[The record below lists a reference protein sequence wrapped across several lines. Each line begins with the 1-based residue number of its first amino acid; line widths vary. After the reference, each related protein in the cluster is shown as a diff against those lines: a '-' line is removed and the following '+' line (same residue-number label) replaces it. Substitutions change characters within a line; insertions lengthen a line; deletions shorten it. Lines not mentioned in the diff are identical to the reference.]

1 MKSLVA
7 CYLNKKRLLLNA
19 PLDSADCSNRTRL
32 LLFWILEQSSLK
44 DKLQL
49 FVGSVLGAV

>member
-7 CYLNKKRLLLNA
+7 CYLNKKRLLLNVL
-19 PLDSADCSNRTRL
+19 LDSADCSNRTRQ